1 MKTNIKNAII
11 IFIALLATNIG
22 FAQSKN
28 LKSVDVKVSG
38 SCGMC
43 KKTIEKAAKQAGAKE
58 ADWNKETGILMVK
71 FDSAKSDA
79 EKIQRKISAAG
90 YDTEKF
96 KADEKAYA
104 KLKKCCKYER

>member
-1 MKTNIKNAII
+1 
-11 IFIALLATNIG
+11 
-22 FAQSKN
+22 
-28 LKSVDVKVSG
+28 
-38 SCGMC
+38 MC

-58 ADWNKETGILMVK
+58 AAWNKETGILMVK

-79 EKIQRKISAAG
+79 EKIQRKIAAAG